1 MAWTGRR
8 GRGVGPE
15 VRAEPVAEAPMTRR
29 DQQIPPLRV
38 RVSHETTRYSSRWLA
53 EAFERLLP
61 QVERRLAQP
70 GEPSTEPR
78 SDAPGDTKKMGIIY
92 LITQVYFGT

>member
-1 MAWTGRR
+1 MSRR
-8 GRGVGPE
+8 N
-15 VRAEPVAEAPMTRR
+15 
-29 DQQIPPLRV
+29 QQTPPLRV

-70 GEPSTEPR
+70 GELSTEPQSGAPSEIKKIR
-78 SDAPGDTKKMGIIY
+78 SK
-92 LITQVYFGT
+92 